1 MSNSLDRTFSQ
12 LLFSAFAVS
21 IAMTPWINSDSLII
35 PKLIILF
42 AAAMFFSP
50 RLFSI
55 MNLMKTSLFANIFFI
70 LTFLYVI
77 QLILVLISS
86 ESPFEQQIFGRTG
99 RGLGLITEFSL
110 IIFIITTIKFIKFE
124 NIRSIYTFL
133 LLASLISSTYS
144 LAQRFGLDIFDWN
157 TRTNGII
164 GTLGNPNF
172 QSSFAAISI
181 FPALVYFGFKGK
193 NKILSFLILIPLAS
207 VIYVAQSTQG
217 YIAGILSFFT
227 FLMIYLWYK
236 SKKLFILNLGL
247 FVFFIGLVILGM
259 INKGPLSEILY
270 KVSIQSRGE
279 MLRNSFS
286 VAKDFPLTGVGI
298 DSLGD
303 YYLMYKDQR
312 TVSGINE
319 FTDHAHNSIVNYAA
333 TGGFPLAFLHLAIII
348 LTVMGAINL
357 IIKTKNFDKYL
368 AALISSWICYLAQ
381 SMISPATITL
391 LTWNAIIAGSIIG
404 LNIKIISLK
413 SQNQNPNSNLLVKP
427 LGTFLLFI
435 SFLITFPYFNVDKM
449 QQDSARL
456 GDANLA
462 IKSARSFPESTI
474 RYSRIGEA
482 LISAKLAP
490 QALEIG
496 RAAANFNPNAASA
509 WGLILVNNLATQVE
523 REYALKQLQRL
534 DPTNIEIK
542 NFRIPNNP

>member
-1 MSNSLDRTFSQ
+1 MSNLVDRDFRL

-42 AAAMFFSP
+42 AGAMFFSP

-55 MNLMKTSLFANIFFI
+55 INLMKSSLFAKIFFI
-70 LTFLYVI
+70 VTFLYVI

-86 ESPFEQQIFGRTG
+86 EAPFEQQIFGRTG

-110 IIFIITTIKFIKFE
+110 IIFVITTIKFIKFE
-124 NIRSIYTFL
+124 NIKSIYKFL

-144 LAQRFGLDIFDWN
+144 LAQRFGLDFFDWN

-181 FPALVYFGFKGK
+181 FPALVYFGFNGK
-193 NKILSFLILIPLAS
+193 NKFLSILILIPLVS

-236 SKKLFILNLGL
+236 SKKAFIFILGL
-247 FVFFIGLVILGM
+247 FVLFIGLVILGM

-286 VAKDFPLTGVGI
+286 VAKDFPLFGVGI

-319 FTDHAHNSIVNYAA
+319 FADNAHNSIVNYAA
-333 TGGFPLAFLHLAIII
+333 TGGFPLAILHLAIVI
-348 LTVMGAINL
+348 LTIIGAINL
-357 IIKTKNFDKYL
+357 ILKVKNFNKYL
-368 AALISSWICYLAQ
+368 AALVSSWISYLAQ

-391 LTWNAIIAGSIIG
+391 LTWNAIILGSIVG
-404 LNIKIISLK
+404 LNMKIKITSLK
-413 SQNQNPNSNLLVKP
+413 SPNLNPNNNLLAKP
-427 LGTFLLFI
+427 LGVFLLFI

-462 IKSARSFPESTI
+462 IKSARSFPESTV
-474 RYSRIGEA
+474 RYSRIGQA
-482 LISAKLAP
+482 LISANLAP

-496 RAAANFNPNAASA
+496 RAAAQFNPNAASA
-509 WGLILVNNLATQVE
+509 WGLILVNNLGTKEE
-523 REYALKQLQRL
+523 RNNALAQLQRL
-534 DPTNIEIK
+534 DPTNSELRQ
-542 NFRIPNNP
+542 FVIP